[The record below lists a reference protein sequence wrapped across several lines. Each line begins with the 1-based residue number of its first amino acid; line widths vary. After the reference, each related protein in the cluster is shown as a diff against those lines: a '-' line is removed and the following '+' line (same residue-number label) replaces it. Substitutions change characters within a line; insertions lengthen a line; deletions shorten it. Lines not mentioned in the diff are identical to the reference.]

1 MSTETEK
8 KPNWILRII
17 IAAAIIGAAI
27 WLVNVMSTSEIEI
40 GGAKKNY
47 IRNHPG
53 FMLQEDAHRNMAF
66 TLYHAYQT
74 PNWRLLT
81 SKPNN

>member
-40 GGAKKNY
+40 GGG
-47 IRNHPG
+47 H
-53 FMLQEDAHRNMAF
+53 
-66 TLYHAYQT
+66 
-74 PNWRLLT
+74 
-81 SKPNN
+81 